1 MKKTFD
7 SNLNKKEK
15 HLSQKLNISSFG
27 NTTEFDFRRNT
38 KHLSKIL
45 KNSTINRRL
54 DLEVIL
60 EFLSSHNCEQRLI
73 IIHGLEYEYGYK
85 LIDLVLLQPESPIRL
100 CTLALLVESIELYV
114 RDFHDLLL
122 VERTDSNSYDIT
134 RKLLEILLGLNNN
147 DTQKFKEIYA
157 NLLKTSVEND
167 IEEAHGAKSII
178 SRLFIALLDGKRYE
192 VPAHSMA
199 TAKII
204 ARQLHEVREGTSD
217 IDYDSLIQIFTHDG
231 FPQLSSIFD
240 IYEDK
245 YGRSI
250 NEAIGY
256 EFKDQVATYCFRDMV
271 EYIRLPSG
279 YYSKILRQA
288 LDDVPID
295 YRTLI
300 RIIIGHQ
307 NKDFCEIKLEY
318 SKIYD
323 ETLEQTIEDR
333 IDVVEIK
340 QAFITI
346 MEKAKNSMP
355 NESRK
360 IRQDRKNKIDSSSLG
375 TIPMAIGDMKSS
387 KHRSHEAFEKLAHLF
402 KLKRPH

>member
-1 MKKTFD
+1 
-7 SNLNKKEK
+7 
-15 HLSQKLNISSFG
+15 
-27 NTTEFDFRRNT
+27 
-38 KHLSKIL
+38 
-45 KNSTINRRL
+45 RL